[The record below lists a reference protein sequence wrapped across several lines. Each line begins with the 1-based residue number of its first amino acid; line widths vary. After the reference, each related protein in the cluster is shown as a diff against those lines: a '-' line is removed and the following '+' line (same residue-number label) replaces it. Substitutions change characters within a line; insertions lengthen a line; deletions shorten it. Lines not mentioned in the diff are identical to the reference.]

1 MKFGIM
7 NLKIEM
13 KRGVS
18 LITVLLF
25 MLVAT
30 IAATATYKWITSEG
44 RSSTS
49 RMMEREAYQSAVAGI
64 ENTRAWMTYHANEVG
79 ALIKQYQAGGGKA
92 IKLNNRLT
100 PWLLAD
106 QHYDVWLTGV
116 NTGTAHNFKLK
127 ILSAGESRQGTR
139 HSEVA
144 IFNVDGL
151 YRVTIPNQAAN
162 INFDKAFQGTV
173 TNLTN
178 SPTFES
184 AIINGNYTGNQPTVS
199 RQLLVTGNV
208 TVAGPASGATGL
220 AGADV
225 YVKGNLS
232 FNGNN
237 TMGSNNNVVYVGG
250 ALNCNGGE
258 GSIYIGGDLYVHGGV
273 NRSNPGPAEHDCGL
287 YVDGNMTVN
296 GHFDGNS
303 GKTAQKAGTDCE
315 KNGKKLST
323 CVEGHFVF
331 TENGWY
337 EFKSNGKGAFWAG
350 GNWYAPSRIEA
361 NCGSD
366 CNDEGGNRISQ
377 VDGNMY
383 KHNATGTYH
392 DYYAVLQQRH
402 KDGDNWVSYSPN
414 YGLYWKG
421 ETQSGIEGSSDN
433 TNNQTAN
440 RHRLFGLVLS
450 SSSNLQIAT
459 ALPAWNR
466 DNDVWSNIGATYWSN
481 YDRMLSY
488 GQLIDPTNNKVP
500 QAIDVISPENWF
512 DVTHNQACNTAG
524 FTKINA
530 TQVAAGDLNE
540 TNSINGFWGH
550 VQDCYRY
557 MEAHDQLYN
566 GYLII
571 AFSGAAGDNMLQSSV
586 VYPSDHEKA
595 GEPVLDGKF
604 VFYFADR
611 SNPESPAFVQCTR
624 DFFLQP
630 TSPTSSILLY
640 MPEGVA
646 SGKKLRS
653 ASPFA
658 HTVVDPE
665 NGESKSEPYSYN
677 YYIQIGG
684 ENHTSH
690 LSNLHVNGSVVVEDG
705 AKAEGD
711 DGNVNLK
718 YRASVLNDLAS
729 AGFIQETAE
738 YTARATGNAAGAAV
752 AGAGGN
758 DSYYIANAPQLYITL
773 ETQYEN
779 NENLPTVN
787 NQENLQSSFIILPRI
802 IHLPKN
808 PYGRLTDYFNVVNLN
823 GSNLTKQANKITG
836 CADIPKSSLLYDHK
850 ASPRPADL
858 KQGYHKCV
866 YDDANQKVPFYVHIT
881 DNSVGSAPFVNF
893 DKAYQ
898 AMGSS
903 MVSHVVLKYPP
914 GSNEEFEV
922 KVLRPAS
929 AADGS
934 WTITKSSTATL
945 KEGTSCEEGNTVC
958 TFALRFNAAGSVNL
972 FDIETS
978 NAESG
983 TYAFTI
989 TDCDG
994 CQAGD
999 PDTKTFSRQSFVT
1012 INRADIASF
1021 CSGPG
1026 ASLDKCASGG
1036 EYYKAQIS
1044 TEWPDC
1050 PTPDNTWV
1058 KAVGT
1063 SSGSVVNNCSVE
1075 SPNAQWTCGISTD
1088 IEMRS
1093 VEEGVPA
1100 GCQAV
1105 VPTADEGNKRIQSSL
1120 EDGHDYT
1127 LYATLKAKKVVLTI
1141 NFAGKNYAGKNIQVA
1156 STTRWGSETRTCTAS
1171 DAGCTFDLFT
1181 GDDVTI
1187 TAPNDGTFSYW
1198 KCDPTN
1204 SANCANDDPLT
1215 TTTYTIP
1222 EMSGANTITAYFNQ
1236 KDQHCF
1242 FDEFDAGT
1250 VNCSADNDG
1259 NISNEYCLD
1268 YCSDKSDC
1276 YIGKGSYPSAAKW
1289 LVIGNSSDQSKIY
1302 NEDGSIAVGREHNR
1316 WKKQTTVE
1324 PVVVMSTT
1332 NSGLY
1337 GTLRAQF
1344 LIPRLDREGDE
1355 SSTRVDKSGF
1365 LLRSNNDGT
1374 KAVRLVIFAD
1384 ADGKLKAKVCNG
1396 AACLAAVLLKDASD
1410 NSISI
1415 GATDIVTLSATISKT
1430 ASSDVLTVTVV
1441 KGNYGVVEQGVASFT
1456 LKNLTGYLTMNTRSN
1471 EFVGISLADPDFKIY
1486 DIGWHSADYN
1496 ADCWDYYPNV
1506 KCSYRAAY
1514 IGGIVPLNKKS
1525 APWVGLSS
1533 WFDDKGCTPDYYY
1546 KGDDACGNST
1556 GDDYVQCTDKY
1567 TFTSGGIH
1575 GTNETKIAKVKI
1587 SNCSGTYISETNK
1600 QLLYL
1605 EEALCGSFW
1614 VGNVKNCSRNYT
1626 LYSTTK
1632 DVPKHPSTAELDYI
1646 TADEL
1651 FEYGTSGNFAKLRG
1665 AKITVVMNN
1674 PNGQEVEIYLRS
1686 TGATSYY
1693 GSTAH
1698 FSKSITTTAKTSV
1711 EFNVDDLS
1719 NDLGFDPENVSGV
1732 IIRNLGENTITVTSI
1747 TAECDHAPSI
1757 TCGDVTFANDH
1768 FEIGATVQNV
1778 EDLIGSFVI
1787 TGTEKAGSGSASN
1800 VSALAHTYDCTET
1813 PSPCPT
1819 GDAQGRIVLNSG
1831 TYNPYSVSWGEVA
1844 TKDYEFEVHMKY
1856 KDGTDVPSSPCN
1868 PKPSVQQAK
1877 FSAQCKWSSGATKPR
1892 VDAGA
1897 GLPQYFQYQLA
1908 SCPGGGCK
1916 WEVLLGS
1923 TKLKEGTGLVNDY
1936 TSLSSDGAS
1945 AINTSTAPLD
1955 AGEYTISFKNAST
1968 ATSLFAE
1975 CSKTFIVGSSS
1986 SVEESSSSEEP
1997 VSSSEEPVSSSEAP
2011 VSSSEVAS
2019 SSSAAAVTAVC
2030 SSVSA
2035 TIYSGQE
2042 NIELPVTMS
2051 NLTPTGVV
2059 RSVYIASSSS
2069 ALYTDPSDNNCN
2081 SNYCPDVKITAPSAG
2096 NYTYILKIGND
2107 ELCRNTMTVIDPY
2120 MSCWIEDE
2128 DGNTITNQELESGTD
2143 YVLYWQCHAAN
2154 TGSFG
2159 GNYNKNGSYVG
2170 GATCSNGIC
2179 SVSTSETTGGTYAYT
2194 LDIWN
2199 CQNSAGSEITAC
2211 SNTVTVAASSSSEE
2225 SSGSGTTYCS
2235 VTPTFIH
2242 SDCSTNQY
2250 GTNGFNTTGK
2260 ICVKIHGNVGGFN
2273 CSECAGRSWRING
2286 GSSTTSTP
2294 SITATADG
2302 YSYIDVSEGSHSW
2315 ASMAFY
2321 NISCP

>member
-1 MKFGIM
+1 M
-7 NLKIEM
+7 NLKFEM

-64 ENTRAWMTYHANEVG
+64 ENARAWMTYHANDVG
-79 ALIKQYQAGGGKA
+79 ALIKQYQTGGGKP
-92 IKLNNRLT
+92 IKLNERLT

-151 YRVTIPNQAAN
+151 YRVTIPNN
-162 INFDKAFQGTV
+162 STVIHFDKAFDGLMT
-173 TNLTN
+173 
-178 SPTFES
+178 
-184 AIINGNYTGNQPTVS
+184 TGIT
-199 RQLLVTGNV
+199 
-208 TVAGPASGATGL
+208 
-220 AGADV
+220 
-225 YVKGNLS
+225 
-232 FNGNN
+232 
-237 TMGSNNNVVYVGG
+237 
-250 ALNCNGGE
+250 
-258 GSIYIGGDLYVHGGV
+258 
-273 NRSNPGPAEHDCGL
+273 
-287 YVDGNMTVN
+287 
-296 GHFDGNS
+296 
-303 GKTAQKAGTDCE
+303 
-315 KNGKKLST
+315 
-323 CVEGHFVF
+323 
-331 TENGWY
+331 
-337 EFKSNGKGAFWAG
+337 
-350 GNWYAPSRIEA
+350 
-361 NCGSD
+361 GSD
-366 CNDEGGNRISQ
+366 
-377 VDGNMY
+377 
-383 KHNATGTYH
+383 T
-392 DYYAVLQQRH
+392 L
-402 KDGDNWVSYSPN
+402 
-414 YGLYWKG
+414 
-421 ETQSGIEGSSDN
+421 QSGLIHGDFEFSN
-433 TNNQTAN
+433 T
-440 RHRLFGLVLS
+440 
-450 SSSNLQIAT
+450 
-459 ALPAWNR
+459 P
-466 DNDVWSNIGATYWSN
+466 
-481 YDRMLSY
+481 
-488 GQLIDPTNNKVP
+488 
-500 QAIDVISPENWF
+500 
-512 DVTHNQACNTAG
+512 
-524 FTKINA
+524 KI
-530 TQVAAGDLNE
+530 TGPLVAAGDVGFGGTVYGDDNVYITGGLTTANGGYE
-540 TNSINGFWGH
+540 FGKTCLTCRELAEDGISYILHDTNIVYIGGNVTCASNNVLKVHGDLHIGGNLSCNCQVDVTGNFTIGGTLCNNGSRIKVGKNLVFKKDASIDLGSGDQAGKFEITKNAYLTKTIEGHCGNFYGNCGDDNGNRKSTISGDIYKYDDATHYYNIHTQSKSGYLYGVYMQGVTAQTH
-550 VQDCYRY
+550 VTNGQGDCSGSSGECKKCRLFSIDAPSGAYKSSSKISKWKDDDNVLKDVSDNYWTNIRK
-557 MEAHDQLYN
+557 MEAYGKVIKNDGTIPQPIMLKDSAAWMGEFKNTYCELPNKWTTTGDNIEKLNTCYQNASDENILFN
-566 GYLII
+566 GYLPILWEYDEDKDPGSHKLEGKFLI
-571 AFSGAAGDNMLQSSV
+571 YASQPVGTTTLPATTENSV
-586 VYPSDHEKA
+586 VLLYLHQGTSANGQLKGKH
-595 GEPVLDGKF
+595 GEDGK
-604 VFYFADR
+604 
-611 SNPESPAFVQCTR
+611 R
-624 DFFLQP
+624 DW
-630 TSPTSSILLY
+630 
-640 MPEGVA
+640 V
-646 SGKKLRS
+646 
-653 ASPFA
+653 
-658 HTVVDPE
+658 
-665 NGESKSEPYSYN
+665 YN
-677 YYIQIGG
+677 YLIY
-684 ENHTSH
+684 
-690 LSNLHVNGSVVVEDG
+690 SNGDINEINGLNVRGSVVMANG
-705 AKAEGD
+705 TGLKKMQ
-711 DGNVNLK
+711 GNCNLQYK
-718 YRASVLNDLAS
+718 SEVLQGLAD
-729 AGFIQETAE
+729 AGVIQENTL
-738 YTARATGNAAGAAV
+738 YTSAVTGEEVAVGGGDAGENRDA
-752 AGAGGN
+752 
-758 DSYYIANAPQLYITL
+758 YYIANAPQLYITL

-779 NENLPTVN
+779 NENIPSGN
-787 NQENLQSSFIILPRI
+787 NQEDLEPSFVILPRI

-823 GSNLTKQANKITG
+823 GSNLVKDANKIKECT
-836 CADIPKSSLLYDHK
+836 DIPKTTLLYDHA
-850 ASPRPADL
+850 ASPAPSYL
-858 KQGYHKCV
+858 SLGYHRCI
-866 YDDANQKVPFYVHIT
+866 YEDANQRVPFYVNIS
-881 DNSVGSAPFVNF
+881 DNTINGLPPVNF
-893 DKAYQ
+893 QKSYQ
-898 AMGSS
+898 PMSHTS
-903 MVSHVVLKYPP
+903 ESHVILKYPA
-914 GSNEEFEV
+914 GSNEQFEV
-922 KVLRPAS
+922 TVSKS
-929 AADGS
+929 ATNGTDG
-934 WTITKSSTATL
+934 WTITPVATL
-945 KEGTSCEEGNTVC
+945 KSGTVC
-958 TFALRFNAAGSVNL
+958 TATSTSCVFALQFDNNGQAVL
-972 FDIETS
+972 FDVRTE
-978 NAESG
+978 NAEEG
-983 TYAFTI
+983 TYPFTI
-989 TDCDG
+989 TDCSG
-994 CQAGD
+994 CQIVN
-999 PDTKTFSRQSFVT
+999 PDAETFSISSFVT
-1012 INRADIASF
+1012 INRAEIGDF
-1021 CSGPG
+1021 CTGPG
-1026 ASLDKCASGG
+1026 AGLTKCAAGG
-1036 EYYKAQIS
+1036 EYYKAQSS

-1050 PTPDNTWV
+1050 PVPSNTWV

-1063 SSGSVVNNCSVE
+1063 SSGSVVNNCSIE
-1075 SPNAQWTCGISTD
+1075 STNAQWTCGLSTD

-1105 VPTADEGNKRIQSSL
+1105 VPTADEGNKQLQSSL
-1120 EDGHDYT
+1120 EDGHEYT
-1127 LYATLKAKKVVLTI
+1127 LYATLKAKRAVLTI
-1141 NFAGKNYAGKNIQVA
+1141 NFAGKDYGGKNIQVA

-1171 DAGCTFDLFT
+1171 DDGCTFDLFT

-1187 TAPNDGTFSYW
+1187 TAPNDGSFSYW

-1204 SANCANDDPLT
+1204 SANCADNEPLT
-1215 TTTYTIP
+1215 TRTYSITAI
-1222 EMSGANTITAYFNQ
+1222 SGSNTITAYFNQ

-1242 FDEFDAGT
+1242 FDEFNAGT

-1316 WKKQTTVE
+1316 GKKKNTVE
-1324 PVVVMSTT
+1324 PVVIMSTT

-1344 LIPRLDREGDE
+1344 LVPRLDREGDE
-1355 SSTRVDKSGF
+1355 SSIRVDKSGF

-1374 KAVRLVIFAD
+1374 QAVRLVLFAD
-1384 ADGKLKAKVCNG
+1384 TEGKLKAKVCKG
-1396 AACLAAVLLKDASD
+1396 TSCLAPVLLETASH
-1410 NSISI
+1410 NSISV
-1415 GATDIVTLSATISKT
+1415 GATDIVTLSAIISKI
-1430 ASSDVLTVTVV
+1430 ASNDVLTVKVV
-1441 KGNYGVVEQGVASFT
+1441 KGNYGAVEEGEASFT
-1456 LKNLTGYLTMNTRSN
+1456 LKNLAGYLAMNTRSN

-1486 DIGWHSADYN
+1486 DIGWHSDDYN
-1496 ADCWDYYPNV
+1496 AECWDTYPTV
-1506 KCSYRAAY
+1506 KCSFRAAY

-1546 KGDDACGNST
+1546 QGDDACGNST
-1556 GDDYVQCTDKY
+1556 GDAYIQCTDKY

-1575 GTNETKIAKVKI
+1575 GTKENNVDTKMAKVKI
-1587 SNCSGTYISETNK
+1587 SYCGGAYISDEDKN
-1600 QLLYL
+1600 LLYQ
-1605 EEALCGSFW
+1605 EDALCGSFW
-1614 VGNVKNCSRNYT
+1614 VGDVKNCSRDYT
-1626 LYSTTK
+1626 IYTTTGTGK
-1632 DVPKHPSTAELDYI
+1632 EVPKHPSTAELGEI
-1646 TADEL
+1646 TTDEL
-1651 FEYGTSGNFAKLRG
+1651 FGYGTSGNFAKLRG
-1665 AKITVVMNN
+1665 AKITVAMNN

-1686 TGATSYY
+1686 TGASTYY
-1693 GSTAH
+1693 GSAVH
-1698 FSKSITTTAKTSV
+1698 FSKSIITTGKTGV
-1711 EFNVDDLS
+1711 EFNVDDMS

-1747 TAECDHAPSI
+1747 TAECDYTPSI
-1757 TCGDVTFANDH
+1757 TCDDVTFENDH
-1768 FEIGATVQNV
+1768 FEIKATVQNV
-1778 EDLIGSFVI
+1778 EDAIGSYVI
-1787 TGTEKAGSGSASN
+1787 TGTEKVGSGSAAN
-1800 VSALAHTYDCTET
+1800 VNDLAKTYVCEENSLT
-1813 PSPCPT
+1813 PCPI
-1819 GDAQGRIVLNSG
+1819 GDAQGKIALNSG
-1831 TYNPYSVSWGEVA
+1831 TYNPYTISWGDVN
-1844 TKDYEFEVHMKY
+1844 TKEYEFEVHMKY
-1856 KDGTDVPSSPCN
+1856 KDGTEAAHCTKS
-1868 PKPSVQQAK
+1868 KEQHK
-1877 FSAQCKWSSGATKPR
+1877 FSAECRWSGDATKPR

-1916 WEVLLGS
+1916 WEVYFES
-1923 TKLKEGTGLVNDY
+1923 TKLKEGTGLVNSY
-1936 TSLSSDGAS
+1936 TSLSSDEAS
-1945 AINTSTAPLD
+1945 AINTSTNPLD
-1955 AGEYTISFKNAST
+1955 EDKEYTIYFKNASD

-1975 CSKTFIVGSSS
+1975 CSKTFVVGGEEESSS
-1986 SVEESSSSEEP
+1986 SVAPVSSSEEP

-2159 GNYNKNGSYVG
+2159 GNYNKNGSYAG

-2199 CQNSAGSEITAC
+2199 CKNSAGSEITAC

-2242 SDCSTNQY
+2242 SDCSTNSY